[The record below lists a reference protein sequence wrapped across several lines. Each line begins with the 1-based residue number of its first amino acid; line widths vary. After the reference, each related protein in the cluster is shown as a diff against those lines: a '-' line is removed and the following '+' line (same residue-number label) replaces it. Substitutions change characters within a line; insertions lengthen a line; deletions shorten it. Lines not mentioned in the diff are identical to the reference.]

1 MGIYP
6 EHDEDYDDYDN
17 PNQETRTMTMLTN
30 AESDLTVVSVETEL
44 SIVEANYKVDR
55 RNLATRYSERRKKL
69 RALLAVL
76 KAEAEAET

>member
-17 PNQETRTMTMLTN
+17 ANQKIRTMTMLTN
-30 AESDLTVVSVETEL
+30 AESDVTVVSVETEL

-55 RNLATRYSERRKKL
+55 RNLATRYAERRKKL

>member
-1 MGIYP
+1 
-6 EHDEDYDDYDN
+6 
-17 PNQETRTMTMLTN
+17 MLTN
-30 AESDLTVVSVETEL
+30 PESDVTVASVETEL

-76 KAEAEAET
+76 KIEAEV

>member
-55 RNLATRYSERRKKL
+55 RNLATRYAERRKKL